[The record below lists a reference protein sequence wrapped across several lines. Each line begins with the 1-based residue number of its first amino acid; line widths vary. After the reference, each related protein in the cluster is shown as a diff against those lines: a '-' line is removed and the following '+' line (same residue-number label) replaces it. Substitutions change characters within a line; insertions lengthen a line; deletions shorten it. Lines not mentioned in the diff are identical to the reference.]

1 MAWPYFLF
9 WNGFEIGL
17 QPEEKGKSPA
27 KKSSTP
33 RSGKRKRRAISLATT
48 EQPPSSSKAKKVKR
62 NLDFS
67 EKGQEV
73 TTHSGNILNLPYLD
87 SEEEKEEGADL
98 ALQVVAEIEGH
109 SSPTPREQ
117 DKPAEKDS
125 SKNPKT
131 RRLPLEIPRYEG

>member
-17 QPEEKGKSPA
+17 QPEEKGKSLA
-27 KKSSTP
+27 KKSNTP
-33 RSGKRKRRAISLATT
+33 RSGRRKRRAISPVAA
-48 EQPPSSSKAKKVKR
+48 EQPFSFSKAKKVKR

-73 TTHSGNILNLPYLD
+73 AAHSENILNPPYSD

-98 ALQVVAEIEGH
+98 ALQIVGVIE
-109 SSPTPREQ
+109 
-117 DKPAEKDS
+117 
-125 SKNPKT
+125 
-131 RRLPLEIPRYEG
+131 

>member
-17 QPEEKGKSPA
+17 QPEEKGKSLA

-33 RSGKRKRRAISLATT
+33 RSGRRNRRAISLAVAA
-48 EQPPSSSKAKKVKR
+48 EQPPSSSKAKKVKK

-73 TTHSGNILNLPYLD
+73 EAHNENILNLPYSD
-87 SEEEKEEGADL
+87 SEEEQEEGADL
-98 ALQVVAEIEGH
+98 ALQIVPVSKALP
-109 SSPTPREQ
+109 SPTPKE
-117 DKPAEKDS
+117 
-125 SKNPKT
+125 
-131 RRLPLEIPRYEG
+131 